1 MLCRIMLKIWNKT
14 LDWNIS
20 IKFIW
25 RKGKLSPNTIPMN
38 TTALD
43 ECISRMYPD
52 TCGMPVDAKIWTIIF
67 EGALASIASILGT
80 IFNIASLVVL
90 FDPPSRNLFEQ
101 LLISLAFCDLTFL
114 SKLAYNI
121 MQDIIISFY
130 SNYLYKKLHL
140 TYNLLQF
147 FICRYVYTKPSYKR
161 ISRTSWNQKEWRVLS
176 RCACQ

>member
-1 MLCRIMLKIWNKT
+1 
-14 LDWNIS
+14 
-20 IKFIW
+20 
-25 RKGKLSPNTIPMN
+25 MN

-114 SKLAYNI
+114 SKLPYNI
-121 MQDIIISFY
+121 IQDIIISFY
-130 SNYLYKKLHL
+130 LRKKTFEIPFILLPITVFHLPLCIYKTIIQADLQD
-140 TYNLLQF
+140 LLKSKGMTSAF
-147 FICRYVYTKPSYKR
+147 KVCLPVARVALNASSYITVGMALERVIGTKFAIWPF
-161 ISRTSWNQKEWRVLS
+161 
-176 RCACQ
+176 

>member
-1 MLCRIMLKIWNKT
+1 
-14 LDWNIS
+14 
-20 IKFIW
+20 
-25 RKGKLSPNTIPMN
+25 MN

-114 SKLAYNI
+114 SKLPYNI
-121 MQDIIISFY
+121 IQDIIISFY
-130 SNYLYKKLHL
+130 LRKKTFEIPFILLPITVFHLPLCIYKTIIQADLQD
-140 TYNLLQF
+140 LLKSKGMTSAF
-147 FICRYVYTKPSYKR
+147 KVCLPVARVALNASSYITVGIALERVIGTKFAIWPF
-161 ISRTSWNQKEWRVLS
+161 
-176 RCACQ
+176 

>member
-1 MLCRIMLKIWNKT
+1 
-14 LDWNIS
+14 
-20 IKFIW
+20 
-25 RKGKLSPNTIPMN
+25 MN
-38 TTALD
+38 TTTLD

-114 SKLAYNI
+114 SKLPYNI
-121 MQDIIISFY
+121 MLDIIISFY
-130 SNYLYKKLHL
+130 LGHIFTKNVIVYFI
-140 TYNLLQF
+140 TYYSFPSAVMYIQNHHTGGSPGPPEIKRDDECFQGVLASSSCGVEW
-147 FICRYVYTKPSYKR
+147 IIIHHRRHGVGTRYRY
-161 ISRTSWNQKEWRVLS
+161 
-176 RCACQ
+176 

>member
-1 MLCRIMLKIWNKT
+1 
-14 LDWNIS
+14 
-20 IKFIW
+20 
-25 RKGKLSPNTIPMN
+25 MN
-38 TTALD
+38 TTTLD

-114 SKLAYNI
+114 SKLPYNI
-121 MQDIIISFY
+121 MQDIIIIF
-130 SNYLYKKLHL
+130 
-140 TYNLLQF
+140 NLL
-147 FICRYVYTKPSYKR
+147 
-161 ISRTSWNQKEWRVLS
+161 
-176 RCACQ
+176 

>member
-1 MLCRIMLKIWNKT
+1 
-14 LDWNIS
+14 
-20 IKFIW
+20 
-25 RKGKLSPNTIPMN
+25 MN

-130 SNYLYKKLHL
+130 S
-140 TYNLLQF
+140 T
-147 FICRYVYTKPSYKR
+147 CTKNC
-161 ISRTSWNQKEWRVLS
+161 I
-176 RCACQ
+176 

>member
-1 MLCRIMLKIWNKT
+1 
-14 LDWNIS
+14 
-20 IKFIW
+20 
-25 RKGKLSPNTIPMN
+25 MN
-38 TTALD
+38 TTTLD

-114 SKLAYNI
+114 SKLPYNI
-121 MQDIIISFY
+121 MQDIIILCHTCIKTGIYLITYYSFPSAVMY
-130 SNYLYKKLHL
+130 IQNHHTRGSPGPPEIKRDDECFQGVLASSSCGVEWIIIHHRRDGVG
-140 TYNLLQF
+140 T
-147 FICRYVYTKPSYKR
+147 RYRY
-161 ISRTSWNQKEWRVLS
+161 
-176 RCACQ
+176 

>member
-1 MLCRIMLKIWNKT
+1 
-14 LDWNIS
+14 
-20 IKFIW
+20 
-25 RKGKLSPNTIPMN
+25 MN

-114 SKLAYNI
+114 SKLPYNI
-121 MQDIIISFY
+121 LQDIIV
-130 SNYLYKKLHL
+130 LKW
-140 TYNLLQF
+140 YNLSEKKTFEIPFILLPITVFHLPLCIYKTIIQADLQDLLKSKGMTSAF
-147 FICRYVYTKPSYKR
+147 KVCLPVARVALNASSYITVGMALERVIGTKFAIWPF
-161 ISRTSWNQKEWRVLS
+161 
-176 RCACQ
+176 